1 MEIEFRIE
9 NEGIVTDLIQSKEI
23 KPEDL
28 VHKKDLNK
36 HLRFGTFRV
45 DRMVFKNG
53 KIIGLSLSS
62 QPRDRAMNTVT
73 LEYVY
78 HAEDSLWYPEHVSLP
93 DTNYTSV
100 LKLKES
106 LEIFFLYLG
115 YEVKKSEEVST
126 LWIDGEVYPITF
138 FMDPGKRNEIK
149 FQGKT
154 FDMEKEIRQRL
165 NPTDELADAEWIQY
179 RKRFSPYLFDSEVDV
194 ENMKYHVHY
203 ESAYNDTVLRFFGEE
218 SLSLKEE
225 YRNKSCNLFDYIGI
239 TDRDSST
246 IKKVEE

>member
-1 MEIEFRIE
+1 MKIEFLIE
-9 NEGIVTDLIQSKEI
+9 NKGVVTDLIQSKLVT
-23 KPEDL
+23 PNDL
-28 VHKKDLNK
+28 VLKKDLNK
-36 HLRFGTFRV
+36 HLRFGTFKV
-45 DRMVFKNG
+45 DTMVFKNA
-53 KIIGLSLSS
+53 KIIELRLSS
-62 QPRDRAMNTVT
+62 KPRDRTMNTVT
-73 LEYVY
+73 LSYVY
-78 HAEDSLWYPEHVSLP
+78 HAEDSLWYPEYVSLP

-126 LWIDGEVYPITF
+126 LWIDGEVYPITS
-138 FMDPGKRNEIK
+138 FMDPEKRNEIK

-154 FDMEKEIRQRL
+154 FDMEKEMTERL

-194 ENMKYHVHY
+194 ENIKYRVQY
-203 ESAYNDTVLRFFGEE
+203 ETTYNDTVLKFFGEE

-225 YRNKSCNLFDYIGI
+225 YRNKNCNLFDYIGI
-239 TDRDSST
+239 TDRDFST